1 MNGEKTQTGAKVL
14 RESKNRIR
22 VDFER
27 TSRWTRFRIKYL
39 SLNFLGTVI
48 FKFFRFVLLLG
59 VSYIILYPF
68 FAKIAA
74 SFMGPTDFTDV
85 TVKLISRAPTLDQ
98 YKYIITQ
105 NRYFEALFNTASLSL
120 CCAVLQ
126 TFVCTFIGYGFAKY
140 KFRGNKLFFM
150 LVIFTMVV
158 PHNVLRL
165 SMFFKFSSL
174 DIPLLNKL
182 ATIPGIGSVF
192 ESIPLIGKPLNLLN
206 TNWPLVILSSVGL
219 GFKNGLYIFIMRQF
233 FKGVP
238 DELEESAYIDGSGVF
253 KTFFTIILPLSIPMM
268 VTIFL
273 FSFSWQWT
281 DNFYSGLFYTTSSR
295 AILLPKIVKVPK
307 ALNIDYAGS
316 NLYSSA
322 IKNTCGMLIIA
333 PLIVIY
339 LFCQKSLVQGIERSG
354 IIG

>member
-1 MNGEKTQTGAKVL
+1 MNNEQTSAKVL

-48 FKFFRFVLLLG
+48 FKLFRFVLLLG
-59 VSYIILYPF
+59 VAYVILYPF

-74 SFMGPTDFTDV
+74 SFMGPEDFTDV

-98 YKYIITQ
+98 YRYILTE
-105 NRYFEALFNTASLSL
+105 NGYFGALFNTATLSL
-120 CCAVLQ
+120 ACGVLQ
-126 TFVCTFIGYGFAKY
+126 TFICSFIGYGLAKY
-140 KFRGNKLFFM
+140 KFKGNSIFFL

-158 PHNVLRL
+158 PHGVLRL
-165 SMFFKFSSL
+165 SMFFKFSSF

-182 ATIPGIGSVF
+182 ATIPGIGSFF
-192 ESIPLIGKPLNLLN
+192 ENIPLIGKSLNLLN
-206 TNWPLVILSSVGL
+206 TNWPLLILSMFGL

-253 KTFFTIILPLSIPMM
+253 KTFFTIILPLSVPMM
-268 VTIFL
+268 VTVFL
-273 FSFSWQWT
+273 FAFAWQWT
-281 DNFYSGLFYTTSSR
+281 DNFYSVIFYTTS
-295 AILLPKIVKVPK
+295 AKATLLPDIVKVPK
-307 ALNIDYAGS
+307 SLQITYAGS
-316 NLYSSA
+316 NLYNSA
-322 IKNTCGMLIIA
+322 IYNTCGMLIIA